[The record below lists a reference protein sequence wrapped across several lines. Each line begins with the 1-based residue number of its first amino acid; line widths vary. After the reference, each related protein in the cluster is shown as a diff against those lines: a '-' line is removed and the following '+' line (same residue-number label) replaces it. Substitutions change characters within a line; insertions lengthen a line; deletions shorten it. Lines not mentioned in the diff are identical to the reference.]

1 MRHPSSVLCRV
12 NSLAT
17 VWNFWTFK
25 TGLEYFPSFL
35 RYLTIEEVALPHNRE
50 WLQHQFKCQQWHEIE
65 AMLLMKRGALDT
77 GITAIESDSAMRSC
91 QVNSWL
97 LYCLYLLSPNRLG

>member
-12 NSLAT
+12 NSLAI
-17 VWNFWTFK
+17 VKFSNRL
-25 TGLEYFPSFL
+25 GYFPSFL
-35 RYLTIEEVALPHNRE
+35 LYLTIEEVALPHNRE

-77 GITAIESDSAMRSC
+77 GITTTE
-91 QVNSWL
+91 
-97 LYCLYLLSPNRLG
+97 